1 MSIHSDNQHSAVTV
15 YSGGPEAPLYPLG
28 CGATDVIEQCYT
40 EPSHSQS
47 AKESES
53 SRFVGEWEWRAKT
66 AEAQVVLLVFAAI
79 GLRQE
84 LADRRQKDLQASWAV
99 GHWKS
104 LFQQTRTK
112 LMALRRQ
119 VKRQVPAQRLEKELR
134 HLKALLQDAGVDAR
148 KRSTN
153 TRLRMQNSELRTLYK
168 ASQQR
173 VGELEAALARLRSTK
188 QQLEKSQYG
197 PRSEQQR
204 VATGRQRGGQ
214 PGAPGHRRTQRPA
227 LVRQEETLAPSVA
240 ALTCPDCGM
249 SYAANGAHHH
259 TEITEIKVKA
269 YVRLIKRPRFRR
281 VCQCPGVP
289 SEMAAAPP
297 PRLFPHTA
305 YGVSVWH
312 YLERATARA
321 VL

>member
-1 MSIHSDNQHSAVTV
+1 MSIQSNNQQSAVTV
-15 YSGGPEAPLYPLG
+15 YSGGPEAPLYPSG
-28 CGATDVIEQCYT
+28 CGATDVIEPCYT

-47 AKESES
+47 A
-53 SRFVGEWEWRAKT
+53 GEWEWRAKT

-119 VKRQVPAQRLEKELR
+119 VKRQAPAQRLEKEIR

-153 TRLRMQNSELRTLYK
+153 TRLRMKNSELRTLYK

-173 VGELEAALARLRSTK
+173 VGELEAALERLRSTK

-204 VATGRQRGGQ
+204 VATGRQRGG
-214 PGAPGHRRTQRPA
+214 
-227 LVRQEETLAPSVA
+227 
-240 ALTCPDCGM
+240 
-249 SYAANGAHHH
+249 
-259 TEITEIKVKA
+259 
-269 YVRLIKRPRFRR
+269 
-281 VCQCPGVP
+281 
-289 SEMAAAPP
+289 
-297 PRLFPHTA
+297 
-305 YGVSVWH
+305 
-312 YLERATARA
+312 
-321 VL
+321 